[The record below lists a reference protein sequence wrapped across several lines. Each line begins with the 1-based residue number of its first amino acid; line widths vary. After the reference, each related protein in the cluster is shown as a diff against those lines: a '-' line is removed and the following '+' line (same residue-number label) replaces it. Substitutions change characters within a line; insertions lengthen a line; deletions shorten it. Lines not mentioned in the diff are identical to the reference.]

1 MASNEERG
9 DTSITIS
16 KEDLPL
22 FNEYRAR
29 EAGRKGESSIS
40 HPDFLKFLLALYN
53 GSYNADRDK
62 AWKRI
67 DRRKHVRTL
76 KTEDKEGI

>member
-1 MASNEERG
+1 MKKDNEERG

-29 EAGRKGESSIS
+29 EAGRKGESNIS
-40 HPDFLKFLLALYN
+40 HPDFLRFLLSLYR
-53 GSYNADRDK
+53 GADNADRGV
-62 AWKRI
+62 AWKRVEGRTGRKKGR
-67 DRRKHVRTL
+67 DRS
-76 KTEDKEGI
+76 